1 MAENSVWSAPISQI
15 AKAICSTAAIKQ
27 VFEIVRGHRD
37 LELTALRMH
46 PSRHQ
51 SRSHDPTQRLKNDVQ
66 MINVF
71 SRKSAFH
78 DFLTRLYQGRLAQH
92 AEEIKQSRERIQ
104 KGGIAKILQGTGMD
118 KRQFFHHRERGAKW
132 REYCKMFP
140 DWVLLRTTDFDFLRR
155 HLNTKDISALC
166 CAGKKFEDSLDFTA
180 DDVEFVGESLS
191 ISLDK
196 VSQTDL
202 VSCLRPVSFTDEIIY
217 DQNAYPDWPRP
228 EDWPADWTGR
238 QTRHLCL
245 PRKGSARSAI
255 RTTVIAPVVVPR
267 YSLVS
272 GSTRAKD
279 EVCKLSRGKPAMS
292 QTARTNASA
301 GSREN

>member
-140 DWVLLRTTDFDFLRR
+140 GILSFMLFQTQAFVFLNR
-155 HLNTKDISALC
+155 L
-166 CAGKKFEDSLDFTA
+166 G
-180 DDVEFVGESLS
+180 
-191 ISLDK
+191 
-196 VSQTDL
+196 
-202 VSCLRPVSFTDEIIY
+202 P
-217 DQNAYPDWPRP
+217 P
-228 EDWPADWTGR
+228 
-238 QTRHLCL
+238 
-245 PRKGSARSAI
+245 
-255 RTTVIAPVVVPR
+255 
-267 YSLVS
+267 
-272 GSTRAKD
+272 
-279 EVCKLSRGKPAMS
+279 
-292 QTARTNASA
+292 
-301 GSREN
+301 